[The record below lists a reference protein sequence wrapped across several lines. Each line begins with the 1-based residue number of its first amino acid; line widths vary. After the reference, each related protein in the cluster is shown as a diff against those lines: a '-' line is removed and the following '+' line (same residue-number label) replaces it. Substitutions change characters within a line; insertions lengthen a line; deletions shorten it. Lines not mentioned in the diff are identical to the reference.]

1 MNQML
6 ELGFTNDDQLAG
18 FRLQRLEVYNWGT
31 FNERVWTLH
40 LKGKNAL
47 LTGDIGSGK
56 STLVD
61 AVTTLLVPSHRVAY
75 NKAAGAESRERSL
88 KSYVLG
94 YYKSERQES
103 LGSVKPVA
111 LRDHKHYS
119 VILGVFYNA
128 GYDKTVTIAQVFWIK
143 DLNAPPARLYA
154 TCEWDLSIAEDFS
167 GFGDD
172 IKSLRKQLRQ
182 QKIEI
187 FDSFSKYSAWFRRRV
202 GIDNEQALELFHQ
215 TVSMKS
221 VGNLTD
227 FVRSHMLEP
236 FDVASRIS
244 ALIGHFENLNRAY
257 ESVLKAKQQIA
268 ALTPLIDDCD
278 RQQRLSE
285 RAEQLRACR
294 EALHPWFAQLKLDLL
309 AKRLEKLDAELIRHQ
324 TAIDRL
330 EETRREQQAL
340 QGELQRAIA
349 DNGGDRLNSIKQA
362 IERQQAE
369 CSRRQ
374 QKAQRYQTL
383 IAELGESAAND
394 ETGFLQQRRE
404 LKNWQDDSEN
414 AEADLDNTLTQTHYD
429 FIQGRKDHKELQAEI
444 DSLKKRTSN
453 ISDRQV
459 AMRQALCTALGI
471 AETEMPFAG
480 ELLQVRDDVRD
491 WEGAIERL
499 LHSFGLSLLV
509 PEAHYAKV
517 AQWVDSTH
525 LKGRL
530 VYFRVRESSRRAALP
545 SLHPDS
551 LVHKLAIKPD
561 SPFYDWLEGELAHR
575 FNLACC
581 QNQQQFRRETRAITA
596 SGQIKSPGGRHEK
609 DDRHRLDDRRRY
621 VLGWSNDE
629 KIAALSQDAKQLEAQ
644 LANLGER
651 IGDLE
656 QQKQQLKKR
665 LQALLK
671 LGEYTDFREQDW
683 QPIAI
688 EVERLNAEKQALE
701 ATSNQLKILNQQL
714 KTLEAELKDSESQL
728 DDRKAQRAK
737 TEQKISDTEALKTS
751 ANEVLNTADAE
762 HVACFPALENLRSE
776 AIGEQQLTIESCHN
790 RESDMRGYLQKKID
804 SEDGKISRLT
814 EKIVAAMRLYKSNWP
829 LETKDVD
836 AGLAAAPEYREM
848 LMALQGDDLPRFEA
862 QFKAL
867 LNENTIR
874 EVANFQS
881 QLARERELIKTRVN
895 QINTSLTQIDYNVGR
910 YIILEAQASPDAEI
924 RDFQQALRA
933 CTEGALTGSDDSQY
947 SETKFLQVKQIIERF
962 QGREDYSDLDKHW
975 TAKVTDVRNWF
986 IFAASERWR
995 EDDSEHEHYADSGGK
1010 SGGQKEKLA
1019 YTVLAASLA
1028 YQFGLE
1034 WGAVRSRSFRFVAID
1049 EAFGRGSDESAHY
1062 GLQLFSQLN
1071 LQLLLVT
1078 PLQKIHII
1086 EPFVSSVGFVHKDQD
1101 RYSLL
1106 RNLSIEAYQAEK
1118 SQLDK
1123 SQSEKARRAQGDTA
1137 DESIKE

>member
-1 MNQML
+1 MSQML
-6 ELGFTNDDQLAG
+6 ELGFMNDDQLAG

-40 LKGKNAL
+40 LNGKNAL
-47 LTGDIGSGK
+47 LTGDIGCGK

-75 NKAAGAESRERSL
+75 NKAAGAESRERTL

-94 YYKSERQES
+94 YYKSERQET
-103 LGSVKPVA
+103 LGNAKPVA
-111 LRDHKHYS
+111 LRDNKHYS
-119 VILGVFYNA
+119 VILGVFHNV

-143 DLNAPPARLYA
+143 DFNSPPARLYA
-154 TCEWDLSIAEDFS
+154 ACERDLSIAEDFS

-172 IKSLRKQLRQ
+172 IKLLRKQLRQ
-182 QKIEI
+182 QKIEL
-187 FDSFSKYSAWFRRRV
+187 FDSFAKYSAWFRRRV

-236 FDVASRIS
+236 FDVASRID
-244 ALIGHFENLNRAY
+244 ALIGHFESLNRAY

-294 EALHPWFAQLKLDLL
+294 DALRPWFAQLKLDLL
-309 AKRLEKLDAELIRHQ
+309 AKRLEKLDAELTRHQ
-324 TAIDRL
+324 TAIERL
-330 EETRREQQAL
+330 EETRRSQREQ

-349 DNGGDRLNSIKQA
+349 DNGGDRLDSIKQA

-369 CSRRQ
+369 CNRRQ
-374 QKAQRYQTL
+374 QKAQRYQEL
-383 IAELGESAAND
+383 IAALGEQAAND
-394 ETGFLQQRRE
+394 ESGFLQQRRE
-404 LKNWQDDSEN
+404 LKNRQDDSEN
-414 AEADLDNTLTQTHYD
+414 AEAELDNTLTQTNYD
-429 FIQGRKDHKELQAEI
+429 FIQGRKDHDVLQAEI
-444 DSLKKRTSN
+444 DSLKTRTSN

-459 AMRQALCTALGI
+459 AMRQALCSALGI

-480 ELLQVRDDVRD
+480 ELLQVRDDARD

-509 PEAHYAKV
+509 PEAHYAEV

-530 VYFRVRESSRRAALP
+530 VYFRVRESHRRDALP
-545 SLHPDS
+545 TLHPDS

-581 QNQQQFRRETRAITA
+581 QNQQQFRRETRAITV

-621 VLGWSNDE
+621 VLGWRNDE

-644 LANLGER
+644 LADLGKR
-651 IGDLE
+651 IGELE
-656 QQKQQLKKR
+656 QQKKQLKER
-665 LQALLK
+665 LKALQK

-688 EVERLNAEKQALE
+688 EIERLNTEKRALE
-701 ATSNQLKILNQQL
+701 ATSNQLKILTEQL
-714 KTLEAELKDSESQL
+714 KTLEAELTDSENKL
-728 DDRKAQRAK
+728 DERKSEHAK
-737 TEQKISDTEALKTS
+737 TEQKISDTEGLKTS
-751 ANEVLNTADAE
+751 ANEVRNAADAE
-762 HVACFPALENLRSE
+762 QVACFPALENLRND
-776 AIGEQQLTIESCHN
+776 AIGEHQLTIESCHN
-790 RESDMRGYLQKKID
+790 RESDMRGYLQAQID
-804 SEDGKISRLT
+804 NEDGKINRLT
-814 EKIVAAMRLYKSNWP
+814 AKIVAAMQSYKSNWE

-836 AGLAAAPEYREM
+836 AGLDAAPEYREM
-848 LMALQGDDLPRFEA
+848 LTALQGDDLPRFEA

-933 CTEGALTGSDDSQY
+933 CTEGTLTGSDDSQY
-947 SETKFLQVKQIIERF
+947 SEAKFLQVKQIIERF
-962 QGREDYSDLDKHW
+962 QGREDYTDIDKRW
-975 TAKVTDVRNWF
+975 TTKVTDVRNWF
-986 IFAASERWR
+986 VFAASERWR
-995 EDDSEHEHYADSGGK
+995 EDDSEYEHYADSGGK

-1034 WGAVRSRSFRFVAID
+1034 WGGG
-1049 EAFGRGSDESAHY
+1049 AFA
-1062 GLQLFSQLN
+1062 FF
-1071 LQLLLVT
+1071 
-1078 PLQKIHII
+1078 
-1086 EPFVSSVGFVHKDQD
+1086 PFCGH
-1101 RYSLL
+1101 
-1106 RNLSIEAYQAEK
+1106 
-1118 SQLDK
+1118 
-1123 SQSEKARRAQGDTA
+1123 
-1137 DESIKE
+1137 